1 MKLGA
6 MVGMRGDDP
15 AAFARYAKR
24 LEDAGVVYLWGR
36 RGLHGGLG
44 LDAGFLAAVTER
56 AMIGSSIVPLY
67 SRPEREWSV
76 SWWVPNA
83 IAW

>member
-24 LEDAGVVYLWGR
+24 LEDAGVDHLWAGEAYTADSVST
-36 RGLHGGLG
+36 L
-44 LDAGFLAAVTER
+44 GFLAAVTDR
-56 AMIGSSIVPLY
+56 AMIGSSIL
-67 SRPEREWSV
+67 
-76 SWWVPNA
+76 A
-83 IAW
+83 A